1 MGNRGFFFFEV
12 PMNLLERPV
21 IKKLNAV
28 LVNQIAAGE
37 VVERPSSV
45 VKELVENS
53 LDAGAKKIT
62 VKIRQGGK
70 TLIQVV
76 DDGCGMTEEDL
87 NLAVQRHATSKLP
100 NDNIFD
106 IKSFGFRGEALPSIA
121 SVSKVTLE
129 SLPRSQGSE
138 ARLIEIEGG
147 EIKDKTF
154 SSMKNCGTKIT
165 IKDLFFATP
174 ARLKFLKTEQ
184 FENQACI
191 DQLKKI
197 ALAYPDVGFSLYCDD
212 KLAFEYMPVETIQE
226 RCQQILGA
234 KTFDNLRFFEINK
247 NGMRV
252 WGLLSLP
259 TFHKSQN
266 TEQYF
271 FINKRPVK
279 DKLFQVSLRIA
290 YQDFLE
296 KNRHPVAILFLE
308 MDPRDIDV
316 NVHPAKTEI
325 RFRDEYQ
332 LKQFMIGSLKASLS
346 MHTHESASSIATDT
360 LMKMRPV
367 ITDSDSIGNHGNQW
381 KHSSLKQASF
391 SAPSQRTWGPQ
402 EPQFTDRTSSVLN
415 HGENYSVPRERGEER
430 LSVLGQHH
438 NNFEKQSNGI
448 VQFNET
454 YLENGEK
461 PLGCALGQINKSY
474 IVSQTDDHFFIIDQ
488 HAAHERLNYEYIK
501 SKYVHNGLAKQLLL
515 IPIMKTLDENHCAM
529 LRNFESVFLRLGF
542 DVHFYGSQIV
552 FKSIPDLL
560 KNEDYETIIDEM
572 IEEIKG
578 QDFSNIV
585 TSSEEKI
592 FEMLATHACHTSIR
606 AGDKLSVLEMN
617 QLLRQIEGTP
627 HYAQC
632 NHGRP
637 TYIKLSLKDIEK
649 LFQRT

>member
-12 PMNLLERPV
+12 HMNLLERPV

-87 NLAVQRHATSKLP
+87 NLAVQRHATSKLS
-100 NDNIFD
+100 DENIFD

-129 SLPRSQGSE
+129 SLPRSSGCE

-154 SSMKNCGTKIT
+154 SSMKSYGTKIT

-184 FENQACI
+184 FENQACS

-197 ALAYPDVGFSLYCDD
+197 ALAYPDVSFSLHCDD
-212 KLAFEYMPVETIQE
+212 KLMFEYLPVETTQE

-308 MDPRDIDV
+308 MDSRDIDV

-332 LKQFMIGSLKASLS
+332 LKQFMIGSLKSSLS
-346 MHTHESASSIATDT
+346 MHTHESASSIATDA
-360 LMKMRPV
+360 LMKMRP
-367 ITDSDSIGNHGNQW
+367 TTTNSDSMGYSGNQW
-381 KHSSLKQASF
+381 KQSSLLQTSF
-391 SAPSQRTWGPQ
+391 SAPSQRAWGFQ
-402 EPQFTDRTSSVLN
+402 DSLYRDKISSVLN
-415 HGENYSVPRERGEER
+415 NQEHDFKYNGDREEGVAAIDN
-430 LSVLGQHH
+430 LHKS
-438 NNFEKQSNGI
+438 FEKQSEGI
-448 VQFNET
+448 VQFNASYT
-454 YLENGEK
+454 ENDRR
-461 PLGCALGQINKSY
+461 PLGTALGQINKSY
-474 IVSQTDDHFFIIDQ
+474 ILSQTDEHFFIIDQ

-501 SKYVHNGLAKQLLL
+501 SKYVHNGLVKQLLL
-515 IPIMKTLDENHCAM
+515 IPIMKILDENQCEM
-529 LRNFESVFLRLGF
+529 IKKFEPIFLKLGF

-592 FEMLATHACHTSIR
+592 FEILATHACHTSIR

-617 QLLRQIEGTP
+617 QLLRQIEDTP